1 MADVRVIGTD
11 GAEKTYPGGTKITRD
26 GWGDFEIRD
35 ASDDIIATRLRA
47 SVREIEVIAS
57 S

>member
-1 MADVRVIGTD
+1 MADVRVTGTD
-11 GAEKTYPGGTKITRD
+11 GTEKTYPGGAKITRD

-35 ASDDIIATRLRA
+35 ATDDIIATRLRS
-47 SVREIEVIAS
+47 SVREIEVVQS